1 MKISD
6 VMTRKPEVVRPDA
19 TIQDAA
25 RKMDEFN
32 IGSLPVCDGERLVGM
47 ITDRD
52 ITVRATSAGKAP
64 GECRVQDV
72 MTAEVDYCY
81 EDDSV
86 GAATERMQQRQIR
99 RLPIVDRDGGLVG
112 ILTLDD
118 VVRFFADE
126 LSNMAN
132 VVSTEKRMEE
142 RYRV

>member
-1 MKISD
+1 MKISE

-52 ITVRATSAGKAP
+52 ITVRATSVGKAP
-64 GECRVQDV
+64 GECRVQEV

-86 GAATERMQQRQIR
+86 GAAADRMQQRQIR
-99 RLPIVDRDGGLVG
+99 RLPIVDRDKRLVG
-112 ILTLDD
+112 VVALGDLATDLDKPKKVAATL
-118 VVRFFADE
+118 
-126 LSNMAN
+126 
-132 VVSTEKRMEE
+132 EKISEPSRPD
-142 RYRV
+142 RPS